1 MEHHV
6 SKDLLNSRYSAS
18 ALGGKGGM
26 VVALSSGRHLFFH
39 AVGEGTGKQIE
50 SIGAAHGSSGAS
62 IVSML
67 VRGAANYGVRWDVV
81 GWGGREVFC
90 CMCVYLLDM
99 RQLTRGYFLERLIEL
114 CCRRSA
120 A

>member
-1 MEHHV
+1 MDEDPRKMEHHI

-18 ALGGKGGM
+18 ALGGKEGT

-39 AVGEGTGKQIE
+39 AVGEGSGKQIE

-67 VRGAANYGVRWDVV
+67 VRGGSKIET
-81 GWGGREVFC
+81 GGSF
-90 CMCVYLLDM
+90 
-99 RQLTRGYFLERLIEL
+99 FW
-114 CCRRSA
+114 A
-120 A
+120 

>member
-1 MEHHV
+1 MRYNLDEDPRKMEHHV

-18 ALGGKGGM
+18 ALGGKGGT

-39 AVGEGTGKQIE
+39 AVGEETGKQIE

-67 VRGAANYGVRWDVV
+67 VRGAVKYGAGCYGLGWV
-81 GWGGREVFC
+81 GVWWGG
-90 CMCVYLLDM
+90 L
-99 RQLTRGYFLERLIEL
+99 G
-114 CCRRSA
+114 
-120 A
+120 